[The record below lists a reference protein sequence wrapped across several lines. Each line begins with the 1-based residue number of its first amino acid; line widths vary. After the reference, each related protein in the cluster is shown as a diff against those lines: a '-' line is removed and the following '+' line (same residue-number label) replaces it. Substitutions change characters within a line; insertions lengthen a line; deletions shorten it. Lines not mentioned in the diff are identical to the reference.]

1 MDTPIL
7 LLFFNRSKNVKK
19 LIDRL
24 KITKP
29 KKIFI
34 SVDGPRKN
42 NSKDLIEI
50 RKILE
55 IITTINWNCEV
66 TKNIN
71 SVNLGCKVCVTNAIN
86 WFFSKNEYGIILE
99 DDCIPGN
106 DFFNFCEYNLKKYKN
121 NDKIMQISGNNFL
134 LNDELCEASYY
145 FSTINDIWGW
155 ATWKRA
161 WDHYKIDISDYNY
174 KKDYKML
181 LNYYKNKSIVKWM
194 KKYFDNSIRKENDI
208 WSTQWTYAMIKADGI
223 TIVPKVNLVKNIGF
237 DRSGTTKDNFSFK
250 IYSEIEAKQLKV
262 IKDPKDIK
270 VNYYLDKI
278 RFRLIKKTDPN
289 LFLYNNF
296 IKLIP
301 KPIKKIIKYIKVF
314 IKH

>member
-181 LNYYKNKSIVKWM
+181 LNYYKNKNIVKWM

>member
-7 LLFFNRSKNVKK
+7 LLFFNRSKNVKQ
-19 LIDRL
+19 LINRL

-34 SVDGPRKN
+34 SLDGPRKN

-55 IITTINWNCEV
+55 IITSINWNCEV

-71 SVNLGCKVCVTNAIN
+71 SVNLGCKVSVTNAIN

-134 LNDELCEASYY
+134 LNDKLCETSYY
-145 FSTINDIWGW
+145 YSTINDIWGW

-262 IKDPKDIK
+262 IKDPKNIK